1 VKVTREI
8 ETKLTVPDGFTMPPL
23 TGVEGVDRV
32 AVRVL
37 WLRATYYDTEDL
49 RLARTGTTLRH
60 RTGEGKPQWTLK
72 LGSVASGGLDREEI
86 SIEGPGTSIPPA
98 LLDLLTA
105 RSRGAPMQKVADLRT
120 RRTSSL
126 LFDAEGRELVEV
138 VDDEVEVVRSTTV
151 VDSWRELE
159 VEQRAGGAKVAAEL
173 LALLRKAGAKVADQ
187 TPKVVRA
194 LGPKAAE
201 PADLPIPPTVHRKD
215 PVGELV
221 RWSLVTGLIGLV
233 EHDLGVRR
241 GLDDA
246 VHQMRVT
253 CRRLRSDLRTF
264 RALLADPRVEK
275 LRDELRWLAGSFGA
289 ARDLEVL
296 RDRLRHTAAE
306 DPLMPLDET
315 EVDALLALQEQ
326 AALDEALEAL
336 RSARYLMLL
345 ELLHDVATAPVLS
358 PAAAEPCD
366 KVLPKLVDTAW
377 KHLDR
382 RARKLRLEEPDTRWH
397 RARILAKRAR
407 YAAEA
412 AQVALG
418 KEVRKVAKAA
428 KLAQEHLG
436 EHQDGAVAA
445 GRVIALSDEHPDNHR
460 LAVTCG
466 RLAERERAHVRAAR
480 HAFLATWKRV

>member
-1 VKVTREI
+1 MKVIREI

-23 TGVEGVDRV
+23 TSVKGVDRV

-37 WLRATYYDTEDL
+37 RLRAAYYDTEDL

-72 LGSVASGGLDREEI
+72 LGSVAAGGLDREEI
-86 SIEGPGTSIPPA
+86 SIEGPGTTVPPA
-98 LLDLLTA
+98 LLDLLTG
-105 RSRGAPMQKVADLRT
+105 RLRGAPLQKAVQLRT
-120 RRTSSL
+120 RRTTSL

-138 VDDEVEVVRSTTV
+138 VDDQVDVVQGSTV
-151 VDSWRELE
+151 VDRWRELE
-159 VEQRAGGAKVAAEL
+159 VEQREGGQKVAAAA
-173 LALLRKAGAKVADQ
+173 LAVLKEAGAKVADQ
-187 TPKVVRA
+187 TPKAVRA
-194 LGPKAAE
+194 LGPRAAE
-201 PADLPIPPTVHRKD
+201 PPDLPTPPTVRRKD
-215 PVGELV
+215 PAGELV

-241 GLDDA
+241 GLDDS
-246 VHQMRVT
+246 VHQMRVS

-264 RALLADPRVEK
+264 RELLDDPRIEQ
-275 LRDELRWLAGSFGA
+275 LREELRWLASSFGA

-306 DPLMPLDET
+306 DPLMPLDES
-315 EVDALLALQEQ
+315 EVDAVLAVQEQ
-326 AALDEALEAL
+326 AALAEALDAL
-336 RSARYLMLL
+336 RSNRYLMLL
-345 ELLHDVATAPVLS
+345 QLLHDVAMAPVLAPGAS
-358 PAAAEPCD
+358 EPCD
-366 KVLPKLVDTAW
+366 TVLPKLVDVAW

-382 RARKLRLEEPDTRWH
+382 RARKLHVADPDALWH

-418 KEVRKVAKAA
+418 KDVRKVVKTAKRV
-428 KLAQEHLG
+428 QEQLG
-436 EHQDGAVAA
+436 EHQDAAVAA
-445 GRVIALSDEHPDNHR
+445 GRVLAVADEHPDNHR

-480 HAFLATWKRV
+480 ERFLALWKGV